1 MATKLVPFSIARRSA
16 RLLTPLRALVTRGWL
31 REASV
36 DAVLA
41 RLHPAWRLN
50 RLFARVLDRRW
61 VADDMLAF
69 TLQLNGNWRGAEPGQ
84 RIQVYLEVDGV
95 RLSRCYSLTA
105 VNADGSVEIAIK
117 RHAGGRLSPRLLDH
131 LGVGDA
137 LELGEPFGELSWP
150 YQAQAVLL
158 LAAGSGLT
166 PLLGL
171 LRRALEKGFGAPV
184 ELLHYVRDAGQHA
197 FTSELQALQQ
207 RYPNLRVRPLLTAET
222 GHFSPA
228 HLNAFAASDVLSCG
242 PFGFVSAVNK
252 WWSSTAPE
260 TPLQAEAFS
269 PPEPNADAS
278 HRPVLMRFARAQQ
291 EVIGDT
297 RTSLLQQAEAAGLR
311 PAHGCRQGICAS
323 CTCLLVS
330 GTVRDQRSGALL
342 SEPGQPIRL
351 CVSVPMGDV
360 VVDI

>member
-1 MATKLVPFSIARRSA
+1 MAMTLVPFSIARRGA

-50 RLFARVLDRRW
+50 RLFARVLGRRW
-61 VADDMLAF
+61 VADDMLAI
-69 TLQLNGNWRGAEPGQ
+69 TLQPNGNWRGAEPGQ
-84 RIQVYLEVDGV
+84 HIQVYLEFDGV
-95 RLSRCYSLTA
+95 RLSRSYSLTA
-105 VNADGSVEIAIK
+105 VNADGSVEIAVK
-117 RHAGGRLSPRLLDH
+117 RHAGGRLSNRLLDH
-131 LGVGDA
+131 LAIGDVI
-137 LELGEPFGELSWP
+137 ELGEPFGELSWP
-150 YQAQAVLL
+150 HHAQAVLL

-171 LRRALEKGFGAPV
+171 LRSALEKGFSAPV
-184 ELLHYVRDAGQHA
+184 ELLHYVRNAGQHA
-197 FTSELQALQQ
+197 FSRELEALQR
-207 RYPNLRVRPLLTAET
+207 RYRNLNVRPMFTTET
-222 GHFSPA
+222 GRFSAA
-228 HLNAFAASDVLSCG
+228 HLKAFTATDVLSCG
-242 PFGFVSAVNK
+242 PFGFVSSVNE
-252 WWSSTAPE
+252 WWSSTSPT

-269 PPEPNADAS
+269 PPESNAS
-278 HRPVLMRFARAQQ
+278 PHHLPVLMRFARAQQ
-291 EVIGDT
+291 EVLGDT
-297 RTSLLQQAEAAGLR
+297 STSLLQQAEAAGLR

-323 CTCLLVS
+323 CTCLLIS